1 MELYLLLALATGGA
15 FLALNSGSDDAD
27 PADPDS
33 SPDPDVQPDPVGQ
46 PDPDGQPDPNG
57 QDDPLTG
64 TAGQDD
70 VLTGGMLDEILTGN
84 AGDSDQLSGGGGDD
98 ELRFGAGNSANGGAG
113 SDMFFLDSFG
123 SPDTMI
129 EDFDPTS
136 DRLGLTDS
144 YDDLELYLTEDGAGL
159 RFVETQGQTTVLTLQ
174 NLSLAD
180 DETLEVGLYDDNGD
194 LSETRMFTGPV
205 GAAPFVTDAIR
216 GTSGDDTL
224 TGTAGADVIFGEGGA
239 DTLTG
244 GAGNDALFSGS
255 GTVFYPDSYNHYPG
269 DLTKVGDDGDVLD
282 GGAGDD
288 DLWIGPRTTA
298 TGGAGADT
306 FHAFTNVYDAGAEPA
321 EITDFDPAE
330 DQLLIDF
337 PISPASGAT
346 PAFLFEDAI
355 AGLTMTYDS
364 DADQTLLA
372 MDGVAITTLNGDQST
387 ASVAFHDNYS
397 TDEDRWRDGAGDP
410 VTAAQGQ
417 AASIILEARELFSVV
432 GL

>member
-1 MELYLLLALATGGA
+1 MELFLLLALATGGTL
-15 FLALNSGSDDAD
+15 LALNAGSDEGETAE
-27 PADPDS
+27 PDS
-33 SPDPDVQPDPVGQ
+33 SPDPDEQ
-46 PDPDGQPDPNG
+46 PDPDGQSDL
-57 QDDPLTG
+57 LTG
-64 TAGQDD
+64 TVGQDD
-70 VLTGGMLDEILTGN
+70 VLTGGVLDDVLTGN
-84 AGDSDQLSGGGGDD
+84 AGDFDRLSGGGGED
-98 ELRFGAGNSANGGAG
+98 ELHLGAGNLASGGAG
-113 SDMFFLDSFG
+113 SDMFFLNGPG
-123 SPDTMI
+123 SPDTVI
-129 EDFDPTS
+129 EDFDLAT

-144 YDDLELYLTEDGAGL
+144 YDDLELYLTEDGAGV
-159 RFVETQGQTTVLTLQ
+159 RFVEPQGQATVLTLQ

-194 LSETRMFTGPV
+194 LSGTMSFSGPV

-216 GTSGDDTL
+216 GTSGDDVL
-224 TGTAGADVIFGEGGA
+224 TGTGGNDVIFGEGGA

-244 GAGNDALFSGS
+244 GEGDDSLFSGS

-269 DLTKVGDDGDVLD
+269 DLTKVGEDGDVLD

-288 DLWIGPRTTA
+288 DLWIGPGTTA

-306 FHAFTNVYDAGAEPA
+306 FHAFTNVFDAGAEPA

-337 PISPASGAT
+337 PITPASGAT
-346 PAFLFEDAI
+346 PAFLFDDAI
-355 AGLTMTYDS
+355 AGLTLTYDS
-364 DADQTLLA
+364 DADHTLLA
-372 MDGVAITTLNGDQST
+372 MDGVAITTLNGDQSA

-397 TDEDRWRDGAGDP
+397 TDEDRWRDGAGA
-410 VTAAQGQ
+410 VITADQGQ